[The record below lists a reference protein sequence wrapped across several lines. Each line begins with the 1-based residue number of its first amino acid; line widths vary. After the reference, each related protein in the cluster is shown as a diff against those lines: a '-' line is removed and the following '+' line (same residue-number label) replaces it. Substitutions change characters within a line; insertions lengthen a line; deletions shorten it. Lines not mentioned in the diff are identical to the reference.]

1 MIYIY
6 TRTIQWVTDYL
17 TLLRDLKMSIG
28 HPDKMVQVGTKV
40 GTFVY
45 SYQKFHGV
53 GCTWRGVP
61 LSHPLMVSPQ
71 DPELLGTLET

>member
-1 MIYIY
+1 
-6 TRTIQWVTDYL
+6 
-17 TLLRDLKMSIG
+17 MSIG